1 MTYTFNLLE
10 LILIPIFIILFTVLI
25 MLLSK
30 EKNLTG
36 IDIFYGI
43 TASILAVMLGSFII
57 IILLFLF
64 TDLAS
69 IYETKKTLDA
79 HTKIFF
85 SFITPTGI
93 MLSAALASLS
103 VLKNIKNTN
112 MIEKSKEK
120 KEKEETKARL
130 EFYLSDLKQ
139 LLVAYKDLKTYAHID
154 VATRI
159 IIKIQKNLDN
169 DKKIISQFSKTKLT
183 DLSYDMHVISSL
195 EALNNIDT
203 NNSVVSKELLK
214 VVKETLTSME
224 KNMNILEKENNLL
237 ITKNH

>member
-1 MTYTFNLLE
+1 MEKIQEQMTGLNTIYFIIVVF
-10 LILIPIFIILFTVLI
+10 LILTFTLTLSGIGSGIYYFFTVPEEQKFYMERVLRLI
-25 MLLSK
+25 VPF
-30 EKNLTG
+30 G
-36 IDIFYGI
+36 II
-43 TASILAVMLGSFII
+43 
-57 IILLFLF
+57 
-64 TDLAS
+64 
-69 IYETKKTLDA
+69 
-79 HTKIFF
+79 
-85 SFITPTGI
+85 
-93 MLSAALASLS
+93 LSAALASVS
-103 VLKNIKNTN
+103 VLKSITNAN